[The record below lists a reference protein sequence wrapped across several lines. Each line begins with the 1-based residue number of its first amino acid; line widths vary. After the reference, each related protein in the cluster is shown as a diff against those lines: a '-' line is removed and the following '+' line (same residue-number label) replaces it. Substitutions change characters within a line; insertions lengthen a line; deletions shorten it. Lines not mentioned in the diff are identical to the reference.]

1 MKKNSRIFVAGHN
14 GLVGSA
20 ILRQLK
26 KQEYTNII
34 VKNHNELDLC
44 DYNKVDEFFK
54 TNNIEYVFLCAAK
67 VGGIVANS
75 KNKADFLNQN
85 IYIEFNVINACL
97 KYNITKLMFFGSS
110 CIYPKNCSQPMKEEY
125 LLSGELESTNEGYA
139 LAKIAGLKY
148 IEYINKELNK
158 KYVSVMPTNL
168 YGINDNY
175 NPKLSHVIPGMI
187 DKIYK
192 AKIFNAEYV
201 ELYGTGT
208 PLREFMNSDDLA
220 KVCINIMNSD
230 LSNGIYNIGTGDE
243 ITIRELANL
252 IKKIIDYRGKIIFNS
267 QYPDGV
273 KRKIVDTEKIKKENY
288 NLKRNITLEEGLKKA
303 YKDYLKKYKKKKN

>member
-1 MKKNSRIFVAGHN
+1 MKKNSKIFVAGHN

-20 ILRQLK
+20 VLRQLK
-26 KQEYTNII
+26 KQGYSNII
-34 VKNHNELDLC
+34 VKSHSELDLC
-44 DYNKVDEFFK
+44 DNNKVDEFFK

-75 KNKADFLNQN
+75 KNKVEFLSQN

-97 KYNITKLMFFGSS
+97 KYNIKKLMFFGSS
-110 CIYPKNCSQPMKEEY
+110 CIYPKNCMQPIKEEY

-139 LAKIAGLKY
+139 LAKISGLKY
-148 IEYINKELNK
+148 IEYINKEYNK

-175 NPKLSHVIPGMI
+175 NPESSHVIPGII
-187 DKIYK
+187 DKIYN
-192 AKIFNAEYV
+192 AKKLNNEFV

-220 KVCINIMNSD
+220 KVCINIMNKD
-230 LSNGIYNIGTGDE
+230 ESNGIYNIGTGDE
-243 ITIRELANL
+243 ISIKELAYL
-252 IKKIIDYRGKIIFNS
+252 IKNIIDYKGRIIFNS

-273 KRKIVDTEKIKKENY
+273 KRKIVDISKIKNEKF
-288 NLKRNITLEEGLKKA
+288 NLKTNITLEEGLKKA
-303 YKDYLKKYKKKKN
+303 YKDYLKRL

>member
-139 LAKIAGLKY
+139 LAKIAGIKY

-303 YKDYLKKYKKKKN
+303 YKDYLKKI